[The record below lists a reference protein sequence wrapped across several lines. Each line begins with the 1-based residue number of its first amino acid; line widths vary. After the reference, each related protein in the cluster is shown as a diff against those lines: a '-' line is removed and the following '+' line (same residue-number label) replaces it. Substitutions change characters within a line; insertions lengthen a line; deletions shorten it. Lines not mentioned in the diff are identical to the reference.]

1 MPRKIRQLLK
11 DYRKGGFKILLDAG
25 KGSHRKVVHAVHSTI
40 TVILSGQDGDDAKH
54 YQEKDLCAALQ
65 KVKDADKK

>member
-1 MPRKIRQLLK
+1 M
-11 DYRKGGFKILLDAG
+11 
-25 KGSHRKVVHAVHSTI
+25 VHAVHSTI

-54 YQEKDLCAALQ
+54 YQEKDLREALQ